1 MKGPTRSEE
10 LILFKQ
16 REILPRCPIS
26 AVVVVVASAPL
37 YVAGKIALQLLVDRV
52 RKLFAQ
58 LEGWLKL
65 IVRWSG
71 RRVLGVEDA
80 CGRDDDG
87 AAGRFETWD
96 DGLEEWIC
104 SKNYQPDSPH
114 CLILELCKGEGKGEG
129 MICWRT
135 ILSQFCCSA
144 FGGWREWSESDTN
157 HAWC

>member
-65 IVRWSG
+65 IVR
-71 RRVLGVEDA
+71 
-80 CGRDDDG
+80 
-87 AAGRFETWD
+87 
-96 DGLEEWIC
+96 
-104 SKNYQPDSPH
+104 
-114 CLILELCKGEGKGEG
+114 
-129 MICWRT
+129 
-135 ILSQFCCSA
+135 
-144 FGGWREWSESDTN
+144 
-157 HAWC
+157 